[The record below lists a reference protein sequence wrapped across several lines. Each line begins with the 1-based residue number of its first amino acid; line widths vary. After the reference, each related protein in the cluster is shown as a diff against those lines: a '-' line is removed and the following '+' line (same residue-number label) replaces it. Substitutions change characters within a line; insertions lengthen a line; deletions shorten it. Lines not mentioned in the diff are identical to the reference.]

1 MGSRLRGNDVV
12 SVERYHCICRNNEG
26 KTLKS
31 NKQLK
36 YLFLNNILLCASV
49 APWAAPAAFAQT
61 SDLAQMLPQRPVL
74 MVVPNAAGG
83 PGDIAA
89 RLIAPRLAEITKQN
103 FIVDNRA
110 SANGVTGT
118 DYVAKATPNGTFLSV
133 GNTGTHAIN
142 GSLYKKPLYD
152 PVRDF
157 AAVAPVMT
165 GGLVLAIHAKLPA
178 QNFREFIA
186 YTKAQPG
193 KVNAAIAGATGEIA
207 TNAIKMMAGAN
218 MNNVPYKGGIPAVIA
233 VAAGES
239 HMVLTNPSGV
249 QPQIDSGRLRAIA
262 VTGAKRE
269 STLPNVPTLIESGM
283 DGFTV
288 DFWTGIF
295 LPAQTPATIVQ
306 AYAREINRITALP
319 EVKDRLTGIGYQM
332 MSATSAEFGA
342 MVKRDA
348 DRFRKIILE
357 SKMQQLE

>member
-1 MGSRLRGNDVV
+1 MKPIIRIN
-12 SVERYHCICRNNEG
+12 
-26 KTLKS
+26 
-31 NKQLK
+31 
-36 YLFLNNILLCASV
+36 YLFLNTFLIFASI
-49 APWAAPAAFAQT
+49 APWTIPAAHAQT
-61 SDLAQMLPQRPVL
+61 SELAQLLPQRPVL
-74 MVVPNAAGG
+74 VVVPNAAGG
-83 PGDIAA
+83 PSDIAA
-89 RLIAPRLAEITKQN
+89 RLIAPRLAEVVKQN

-110 SANGVTGT
+110 SANGVIGT

-157 AAVAPVMT
+157 TAVAPVMT
-165 GGLVLAIHAKLPA
+165 GGLVLAIYSKLPA
-178 QNFREFIA
+178 QNFKEFIA
-186 YTKAQPG
+186 YTKAQQG

-207 TNAIKMMAGAN
+207 TNAIKMMTGAN

-233 VAAGES
+233 VSAGES

-249 QPQIDSGRLRAIA
+249 APQIDSGRLRAIA

-269 STLPNVPTLIESGM
+269 TALPNVPTLLESGM
-283 DGFTV
+283 DFSV

-295 LPAQTPATIVQ
+295 LPSQTPAKIVQ
-306 AYAREINRITALP
+306 AYSREISRITALP
-319 EVKDRLTGIGYQM
+319 EVQSRLTGIGYLM
-332 MSATSAEFGA
+332 MPETPAQFAA

-348 DRFRKIILE
+348 ERFRKIIIE

>member
-1 MGSRLRGNDVV
+1 M
-12 SVERYHCICRNNEG
+12 
-26 KTLKS
+26 
-31 NKQLK
+31 
-36 YLFLNNILLCASV
+36 YLFLNNILLSACFAS
-49 APWAAPAAFAQT
+49 WAAPALAQT
-61 SDLAQMLPQRPVL
+61 SDLAQLLPQRPVL
-74 MVVPNAAGG
+74 VVVPNAAGG
-83 PGDIAA
+83 PSDIAA
-89 RLIAPRLAEITKQN
+89 RLIAPRLAEAVKQN

-165 GGLVLAIHAKLPA
+165 GGLVLAIYAKVPA

-207 TNAIKMMAGAN
+207 TNAIKMMTGAN

-233 VAAGES
+233 VAAGET

-249 QPQIDSGRLRAIA
+249 QPQIDTGRLRAIA
-262 VTGAKRE
+262 VTGARRE
-269 STLPNVPTLIESGM
+269 PTLPNVPTLTESGM
-283 DGFTV
+283 DFTV
-288 DFWTGIF
+288 DFWTGVF
-295 LPAQTPATIVQ
+295 LPSQTPANIVQ

-319 EVKDRLTGIGYQM
+319 EVQSRLTGIGYLM
-332 MSATSAEFGA
+332 MTATPAEFGA

-348 DRFRKIILE
+348 ERFRKIIID

>member
-1 MGSRLRGNDVV
+1 MNMD
-12 SVERYHCICRNNEG
+12 
-26 KTLKS
+26 
-31 NKQLK
+31 KQHK
-36 YLFLNNILLCASV
+36 YLFLNNILLCASL
-49 APWAAPAAFAQT
+49 APWTAPAIAQT
-61 SDLAQMLPQRPVL
+61 SDLAQLLPQRPVL

-83 PGDIAA
+83 PSDIAA
-89 RLIAPRLAEITKQN
+89 RLIAPRLAELTKQN

-142 GSLYKKPLYD
+142 GALYKKPLYD

-157 AAVAPVMT
+157 TAVAPVMT
-165 GGLVLAIHAKLPA
+165 GGLVLAIYSKLPA
-178 QNFREFIA
+178 QNFKDFVA
-186 YTKAQPG
+186 YTKAQGG

-207 TNAIKMMAGAN
+207 T
-218 MNNVPYKGGIPAVIA
+218 IPAVIA

-269 STLPNVPTLIESGM
+269 SALPNVPTLVESGM
-283 DGFTV
+283 DFTV
-288 DFWTGIF
+288 DFWTGVF
-295 LPAQTPATIVQ
+295 LPSQTPAKIVQ
-306 AYAREINRITALP
+306 AYAREISRITALP
-319 EVKDRLTGIGYQM
+319 EVQSRLTGIGYLM
-332 MSATSAEFGA
+332 MTETQAQFAA

-348 DRFRKIILE
+348 ERFRKIIIE

>member
-1 MGSRLRGNDVV
+1 MM
-12 SVERYHCICRNNEG
+12 
-26 KTLKS
+26 
-31 NKQLK
+31 QLHYK
-36 YLFLNNILLCASV
+36 YLFLNNNLISSLLAVTLLTAPLCHAQPASE
-49 APWAAPAAFAQT
+49 
-61 SDLAQMLPQRPVL
+61 LAQLLPHRPVL
-74 MVVPNAAGG
+74 VVVPNAAGG
-83 PGDIAA
+83 PSDIAA
-89 RLIAPRLAEITKQN
+89 RLIAPRLAEAVKQN

-110 SANGVTGT
+110 SANGVIGT

-133 GNTGTHAIN
+133 GNTGTHGIN

-157 AAVAPVMT
+157 TAVAPVMT
-165 GGLVLAIHAKLPA
+165 GGLVLAIYAKLPA
-178 QNFREFIA
+178 QNFKEFIA
-186 YTKAQPG
+186 YSKAQSG

-207 TNAIKMMAGAN
+207 TNAIKMMTGAN

-233 VAAGES
+233 VSAGES

-262 VTGAKRE
+262 VTGSKRE
-269 STLPNVPTLIESGM
+269 ASMPNVPTLMESGM
-283 DGFTV
+283 DGFAV

-295 LPAQTPATIVQ
+295 LPSQTPAKIVQ
-306 AYAREINRITALP
+306 AYSREISRITALP

-332 MSATSAEFGA
+332 MSESPAEFSA

-348 DRFRKIILE
+348 ERYRKIILE

>member
-1 MGSRLRGNDVV
+1 MTRKNNRHLLLINN
-12 SVERYHCICRNNEG
+12 CIAA
-26 KTLKS
+26 
-31 NKQLK
+31 
-36 YLFLNNILLCASV
+36 IAAS
-49 APWAAPAAFAQT
+49 ALWFCPAFAHAQAA

-74 MVVPNAAGG
+74 IVVPNAAGG
-83 PGDIAA
+83 PNDIAA
-89 RLIAPRLAEITKQN
+89 RLLAPRLADTVKQN

-118 DYVAKATPNGTFLSV
+118 DYVAKATPNGTFLSI

-157 AAVAPVMT
+157 VAVAPVMT
-165 GGLVLAIHAKLPA
+165 GGLVFAIHAKLPA
-178 QNFREFIA
+178 QNFKEFVA
-186 YTKAQPG
+186 YTKAQGG

-207 TNAIKMMAGAN
+207 TNAIKMMTGAN

-233 VAAGES
+233 VSAGES

-262 VTGAKRE
+262 VTGARRE
-269 STLPNVPTLIESGM
+269 TTLPNVPTLTESGV
-283 DGFTV
+283 DFTV
-288 DFWTGIF
+288 DFWTGVF
-295 LPAQTPATIVQ
+295 LPSQTSPKIVQ

-319 EVKDRLTGIGYQM
+319 EVQSRLTGLGYLM
-332 MSATSAEFGA
+332 MPATPEEFGA
-342 MVKRDA
+342 IVKRDA
-348 DRFRKIILE
+348 ERYRKIIID